1 MKVAVAQVR
10 SSTDK
15 RDNLE
20 LALQYIEEARADL
33 IAFPEF
39 LMAFSPNTQSARELY
54 DIAESIDG
62 EFVKALIRAS
72 NRHKIGV
79 VATIYEKSEI
89 KDKVYD
95 TALFIKD
102 DIISIY
108 RKLHLYDALG
118 FKESKKLVA
127 GNRLADIVRLNEE
140 AIGMMICYDLRFPE
154 LSRLLALNG
163 ANILIA
169 PSAWVAG
176 DKKVEHWQIMLRA
189 RAIENGCYIVAPDQ
203 TGNIYIGRSM
213 VVNPY
218 GEIILEMGEEE
229 GLAVV
234 ELDLAYLNNIRE
246 RLPLIS
252 NRRSDIYNIGLKNVK
267 RDSSSIT

>member
-1 MKVAVAQVR
+1 MKVAVAQIR
-10 SSTDK
+10 SSMDK
-15 RDNLE
+15 KENLE
-20 LALQYIEEARADL
+20 KSLQYINDAKVDL

-39 LMAFSPNTQSARELY
+39 MMAFSPDTQTAEELY

-62 EFVKALIRAS
+62 EFVRALVRAS
-72 NRHKIGV
+72 KKYKIGI
-79 VATIYEKSEI
+79 VATIYEKSRI
-89 KDKVYD
+89 KNRVYD

-102 DIISIY
+102 EVRSIY

-118 FKESKKLVA
+118 FKESEKLIA
-127 GNRLADIVRLNEE
+127 GNKLAEIVKMNEE

-163 ANILIA
+163 ANILVT

-218 GEIILEMGEEE
+218 GEIILEMGEDE
-229 GLAVV
+229 GVGVV
-234 ELDLAYLNNIRE
+234 ELNIDYLKDVRE
-246 RLPLIS
+246 KLPLIK
-252 NRRSDIYNIGLKNVK
+252 NRRVDIY
-267 RDSSSIT
+267 SIDIKD